1 MFKSE
6 GNRYS
11 KKCISGFPKTYAL
24 NLEKWCWW
32 TDLQCRNNDADTE
45 NGLINTVGEGEG
57 RTKWLSNIDIYTLPC
72 VKLGFSGSSS
82 SKESACNAE
91 DLGSI
96 PGSGRSPGEGNGYH
110 SSILAWKI
118 PWTEEPCRLQFTGS
132 QRVGHDWATNT
143 SCLSY
148 V

>member
-11 KKCISGFPKTYAL
+11 KKCISGFPKMYAL

-32 TDLQCRNNDADTE
+32 TDLHCRNSDADTE
-45 NGLINTVGEGEG
+45 NGLVNTVGEGEG
-57 RTKWLSNIDIYTLPC
+57 RTKWPSNIDIYTLTC
-72 VKLGFSGSSS
+72 VKLGFSGGSC
-82 SKESACNAE
+82 SKESACSAE

-96 PGSGRSPGEGNGYH
+96 PRSGRSPGEGNGYH

-118 PWTEEPCRLQFTGS
+118 PGTEEPCRLQFTGS
-132 QRVGHDWATNT
+132 QGVGHGWATNT